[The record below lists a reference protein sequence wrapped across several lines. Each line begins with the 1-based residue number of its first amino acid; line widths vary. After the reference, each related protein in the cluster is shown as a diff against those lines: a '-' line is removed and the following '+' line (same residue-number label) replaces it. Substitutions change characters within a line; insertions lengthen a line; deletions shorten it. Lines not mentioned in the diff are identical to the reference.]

1 MRLKYFTLIM
11 FCLCATLSALAQQ
24 ASTIKGVISKKLSTE
39 RVPNVLVTNLQT
51 KDFSMSDEGGW
62 FTMKAS
68 IGDTLLF
75 AKADYTEQK
84 VAIINTGDLPVYMQ
98 PVIRLSEVRIQG
110 QSTRQE
116 LNDIMSDYRKKGT
129 FYDGKPPVLSF
140 LTNPLTGLYELF
152 GKTPGEARRFATF
165 TKGENEYAEVKR
177 RYNVALVKRVTNA
190 SDTVAKKFMEYYTPS
205 YEDIKSWNDYELV
218 KHIRTSF
225 DFYDKSDDKV
235 GLEKLNTPSLILPEK
250 KKATKP

>member
-1 MRLKYFTLIM
+1 MRRRFFTLLMI
-11 FCLCATLSALAQQ
+11 CLCVTLSVFAQQ

-39 RVPNVLVTNLQT
+39 RVPYVLVSNLKT

-62 FTMKAS
+62 FTIKAS
-68 IGDTLLF
+68 PGDTLLF
-75 AKADYTEQK
+75 TKNDFTDQK
-84 VAIINTGDLPVYMQ
+84 VTIINTGDLPVYLQ

-140 LTNPLTGLYELF
+140 LSNPLTGLYELF
-152 GKTPGEARRFATF
+152 GKTPGEARRFANF

-218 KHIRTSF
+218 KHIRES
-225 DFYDKSDDKV
+225 YSYYEKSDDKA
-235 GLEKLNTPSLILPEK
+235 GLEKLNTPSLLVPVK
-250 KKATKP
+250 KKTATP

>member
-1 MRLKYFTLIM
+1 MRFKYIILVILC
-11 FCLCATLSALAQQ
+11 FCLTLKVSAQQ
-24 ASTIKGVISKKLSTE
+24 GSTIKGVVSKKLSTE
-39 RVPNVLVTNLQT
+39 RVPNVLVTNLKT

-62 FTMKAS
+62 FTVKAS

-75 AKADYTEQK
+75 TKNEFTDQK
-84 VAIINTGDLPVYMQ
+84 IAIINTGDLPVYLQ

-140 LTNPLTGLYELF
+140 LSSPITGLYELF
-152 GKTPGEARRFATF
+152 GKTPGQARRFANF
-165 TKGENEYAEVKR
+165 TKGEIEYTEVRR
-177 RYNVALVKRVTNA
+177 RYNLAVVMRVTNV
-190 SDTVAKKFMEYYTPS
+190 SDTTVVKKFMEYYTPS

-218 KHIRTSF
+218 KHIRESY
-225 DFYDKSDDKV
+225 DFYDKSEDKA

-250 KKATKP
+250 KKTTP